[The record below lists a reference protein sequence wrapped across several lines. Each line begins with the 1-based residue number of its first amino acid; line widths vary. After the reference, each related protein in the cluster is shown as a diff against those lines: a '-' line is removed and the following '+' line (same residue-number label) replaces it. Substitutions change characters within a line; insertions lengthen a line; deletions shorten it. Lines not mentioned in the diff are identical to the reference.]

1 MKIIASAL
9 LAFLF
14 LFLTPSY
21 SQVPEAFNYQAVL
34 RSSGG
39 QVMSS
44 QSIDLKVQI
53 LDAVIGGSILL
64 AVAFG
69 MQARAQTIDTIVT

>member
-1 MKIIASAL
+1 MKIIAPVL

-14 LFLTPSY
+14 LFLTTVY
-21 SQVPEAFNYQAVL
+21 SQAPEAFNYQAVL
-34 RSSGG
+34 RNSGG

-53 LDAVIGGSILL
+53 LDAVI
-64 AVAFG
+64 
-69 MQARAQTIDTIVT
+69 